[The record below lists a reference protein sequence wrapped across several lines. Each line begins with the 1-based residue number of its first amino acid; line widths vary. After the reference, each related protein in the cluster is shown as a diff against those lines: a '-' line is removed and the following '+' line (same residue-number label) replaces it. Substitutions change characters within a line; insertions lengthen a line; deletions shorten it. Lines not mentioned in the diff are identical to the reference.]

1 MNKQL
6 SGKKKVRL
14 TRREFLKAGG
24 VTAAA
29 IGFPYVVPS
38 SVFGANA
45 PSKRIVLGCIG
56 MGGMGTNDMRELM
69 QFDDVQVA
77 AVCDVV
83 TGSRE
88 YGHWFKN
95 GWEGDYLGREPARLI
110 VEDHYAE
117 QKRAGTYKGCAG
129 YNDFRELLARDDID
143 AVTVVT
149 PDHWHAPISI
159 MAARRGKHIYCEKP
173 MTLTISEGRA
183 MAEAVRRHGI
193 TFQTGSHERSSR
205 VTRFGCELVRN
216 GRIGKLEQ
224 IRTMVG
230 VNNKTAPGAD
240 WKPSP
245 IPEGFDYDMWLGP
258 APWAPYHKDRCLYNF
273 RFGIDYSGGQTTN
286 YGAHSNDMAQ
296 WGNNTD
302 HTGPIEV
309 EDLGGEWPRDG
320 LFTTA
325 TKVHFRALYANGVE
339 LICKTGPY
347 GVGARFEGTEGWVEI
362 GYGGFRTS
370 PESLRNSVIGPNEI
384 HLYQSNSH
392 HRNFIDCIKSG
403 RETAAPVE
411 VGHRSITVCHLGNIA
426 MWLKRK
432 LRWDP
437 EAERFIGDEEANRM
451 LSKPMRAPWHL

>member
-1 MNKQL
+1 M
-6 SGKKKVRL
+6 
-14 TRREFLKAGG
+14 E
-24 VTAAA
+24 
-29 IGFPYVVPS
+29 
-38 SVFGANA
+38 
-45 PSKRIVLGCIG
+45 
-56 MGGMGTNDMRELM
+56 
-69 QFDDVQVA
+69 FDDVQVV

-95 GWEGDYLGREPARLI
+95 GWKGDYLGREPARLI

-117 QKRAGTYKGCAG
+117 QKRAGTFKGCAA
-129 YNDFRELLARDDID
+129 YNDFRDLLAGDEID

-183 MAEAVRRHGI
+183 MAEAVKRHGI

-216 GRIGKLEQ
+216 GRIGKLKR

-230 VNNKTAPGAD
+230 LNNKTAPAAD
-240 WKPSP
+240 WKPMP
-245 IPEGFDYDMWLGP
+245 VPDGFDYDMWLGP

-309 EDLGGEWPRDG
+309 EDMGGQWPRDG

-362 GYGGFRTS
+362 GYGGFRTH
-370 PESLRNSVIGPNEI
+370 PESLKNSVIGPNEI
-384 HLYQSNSH
+384 HLYESNDH
-392 HRNFIDCIKSG
+392 HRNFIDCIKNG

-411 VGHRSITVCHLGNIA
+411 VGHRSVTVCHLGNIA
-426 MWLKRK
+426 MMLKRK
-432 LRWDP
+432 LKWDP
-437 EAERFIGDEEANRM
+437 EAERFIGDDQANRM
-451 LSKPMRAPWHL
+451 LSKPMRGPWHL